1 MQSPN
6 HASERSSKRGKNN
19 KRIEPA
25 LKIDNE
31 QHVDQRNR
39 HHQTDRQTEET
50 RAHGQ
55 GLTPDDNRNTARQS
69 FFRLRND
76 RFDIAQHATQIAVG
90 NSTVNVD
97 NRYDVVVRVNRLA
110 SDARN

>member
-6 HASERSSKRGKNN
+6 HASERASKRGKNN
-19 KRIEPA
+19 KWIEPA

-31 QHVDQRNR
+31 QQVDQCHR
-39 HHQTDRQTEET
+39 HHQADRQTEEA

-76 RFDIAQHATQIAVG
+76 WFNIAQDATEVAVG
-90 NSTVNVD
+90 TSTVDVD
-97 NRYDVVVRVNRLA
+97 NRDDVVVRVNRLA
-110 SDARN
+110 GDAGN